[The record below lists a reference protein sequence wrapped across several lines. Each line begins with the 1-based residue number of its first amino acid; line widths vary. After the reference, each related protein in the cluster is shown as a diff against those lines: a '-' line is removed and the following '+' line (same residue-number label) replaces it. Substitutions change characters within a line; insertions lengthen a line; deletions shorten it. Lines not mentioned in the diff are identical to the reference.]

1 MEHDRHF
8 TVEEANALLSRV
20 GPVLK
25 RLRDAKE
32 ELTDE
37 EAHAVLADA
46 GPTNGG
52 GPEGRQVGEAF
63 VEVQRLLGTLNEAGI
78 VIRDVDRGLI
88 DFPSLLEGEEVYLC
102 WELGEDEVTHWHG
115 LEGGYGGRKPLE

>member
-1 MEHDRHF
+1 LEHDRHF

-32 ELTDE
+32 ELTDKE
-37 EAHAVLADA
+37 SHAVLADA

-63 VEVQRLLGTLNEAGI
+63 VEVQRLLRTLNDAGI

-115 LEGGYGGRKPLE
+115 LESGYGGRKPLE